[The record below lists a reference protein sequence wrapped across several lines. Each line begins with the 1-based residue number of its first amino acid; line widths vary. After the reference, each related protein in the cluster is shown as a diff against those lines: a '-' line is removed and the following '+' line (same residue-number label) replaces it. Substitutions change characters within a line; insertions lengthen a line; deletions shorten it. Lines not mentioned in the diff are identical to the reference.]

1 MFRARRWTFLLDL
14 IEGLPSS
21 SRTTTAALNDPDE
34 DRVAQMAETITA
46 QEAAAE
52 EGQDAPAGG
61 RSLVGRTAEV
71 QVLEDIFDV
80 VVAALGGRTR
90 YPRPVTRVAEAVEE
104 IRQTTSL
111 QAAEDIISV
120 MTPWALEA

>member
-1 MFRARRWTFLLDL
+1 M
-14 IEGLPSS
+14 
-21 SRTTTAALNDPDE
+21 
-34 DRVAQMAETITA
+34 AQMAETITA

-52 EGQDAPAGG
+52 EGQDPPAGG

>member
-21 SRTTTAALNDPDE
+21 SRTTTAALNDPDP
-34 DRVAQMAETITA
+34 DRVAQMAEAIIA
-46 QEAAAE
+46 QENAGE
-52 EGQDAPAGG
+52 DAPAGG

-71 QVLEDIFDV
+71 RVLEDLFDV
-80 VVAALGGRTR
+80 VVAALGGKTQ

-104 IRQTTSL
+104 IRQAASL
-111 QAAEDIISV
+111 RAAEDIISV

>member
-21 SRTTTAALNDPDE
+21 SRTTTAALNDPDKG
-34 DRVAQMAETITA
+34 RVAQMAEAITA
-46 QEAAAE
+46 QEN
-52 EGQDAPAGG
+52 EGEGEGDPAGG
-61 RSLVGRTAEV
+61 RSLVGQTDEV
-71 QVLEDIFDV
+71 RVLQDLFDV
-80 VVAALGGRTR
+80 VVAALGGKTQ

-104 IRQTTSL
+104 IRQAASL
-111 QAAEDIISV
+111 RAAEDIISV